1 MGSLLWKHARQPVF
15 LSMILGFN
23 GMTSSPP
30 SRAPSRAESLR
41 ERLDRHWPTAEALL
55 RRLYA
60 GVPDV
65 EDWLGRVRNVV
76 STAALNRPAPLAER
90 DARRLAEPDWFQRSN
105 QLGYCFYVDRFAGT
119 LAGVQARLGYLADLG
134 VTYLHALPLL
144 AMQAGDNDGGF
155 AVADYRAVEPRLG
168 RTEDLAALAQ
178 AAHGAGM
185 VLCLDVV
192 CNHTARD
199 HAWAQAAR
207 AGDPHYRAYYHVL
220 ESADAVA
227 AYEATL
233 GQVFPK
239 TAPGNFTPEP
249 TLARDGCQAWV
260 WTTFYPYQWDLNYAN
275 PAVFQEMLEVLLHLA
290 NQGVDV
296 FRLDSTPFLWK
307 APGTAC
313 RGLPQTHWVVRA
325 WRALLAIAAPAVL
338 LKGEAI
344 VDPDDVVSFF
354 GRDDATGL
362 PAANECHLAYNNGMM
377 TALWLAQATGDAAPA
392 HALLDRLAV
401 RPRQAAWITYVRCHD
416 DIIWD
421 ALAALIPQETLHRVS
436 AFYAG
441 ATPGSYARGAAFQAD
456 GDGAPSTNGMA
467 ASLVGLR
474 PEGRPGETDTD
485 GALARLLQ
493 LYQVTLALDGLPV
506 LYMGDEIALTNA
518 PLAGLPAGEGR
529 WLHRPDMNWDRAAE
543 RNDSATAAGTFHL
556 ALRRLI
562 RVRATLDALNG
573 IEPARPLAGLPPG
586 ILGFERVGARAVL
599 CLANL
604 TGQAVTVSLPT
615 PGAWRDAVA
624 ETAID
629 LTALP
634 LGPWQARW
642 IVAEGPTPKVAP

>member
-1 MGSLLWKHARQPVF
+1 
-15 LSMILGFN
+15 
-23 GMTSSPP
+23 MTSSVF
-30 SRAPSRAESLR
+30 SRATGLHD
-41 ERLDRHWPTAEALL
+41 RLDRHWPVADALL
-55 RRLYA
+55 RRLY
-60 GVPDV
+60 GEVPAL
-65 EDWLGRVRNVV
+65 EGWLSQVREAVIR
-76 STAALNRPAPLAER
+76 AARNRPAALTDL
-90 DARRLAEPDWFQRSN
+90 DARRQAEPDWFQRPN

-119 LAGVQARLGYLADLG
+119 LAGVRRRLDYLAELG
-134 VTYLHALPLL
+134 VTYLHPLPLL
-144 AMQAGDNDGGF
+144 AMQSGDNDGGF
-155 AVADYRAVEPRLG
+155 AVADYRSVEPRLG
-168 RTEDLAALAQ
+168 TAEDLRALAED
-178 AAHGAGM
+178 AHQAGM
-185 VLCLDVV
+185 ALCLDVV

-207 AGDPHYRAYYHVL
+207 AGDPVYRAYYHVL
-220 ESADAVA
+220 DNADEVA

-249 TLARDGCQAWV
+249 SLARDGGGTWV

-275 PAVFQEMLEVLLHLA
+275 PAVFLEMLEVLLHLA

-307 APGTAC
+307 APGTSC
-313 RGLPQTHWVVRA
+313 RGLPQTHWIVQA
-325 WRALLAIAAPAVL
+325 WRALLAIAAPGVL

-354 GRDDATGL
+354 GRDEATGQ

-392 HALLDRLAV
+392 HALLDRLAG

-421 ALAALIPQETLHRVS
+421 ALAALIPAETLHRVS

-441 ATPGSYARGAAFQAD
+441 ALPGSYALGAAFQAD
-456 GDGAPSTNGMA
+456 GGGAPSTNGMA

-474 PEGRPGETDTD
+474 PEGRPGDADTD
-485 GALARLLQ
+485 APLARLLQ

-506 LYMGDEIALTNA
+506 LYMGDEVALTNA
-518 PLAGLPAGEGR
+518 PLASIPAGEGR
-529 WLHRPDMNWDRAAE
+529 WLHRPAMDWDRAAG
-543 RNDSATAAGTFHL
+543 RDDGATAAGRCHA

-562 RVRATLDALNG
+562 EVRAGLPALHG
-573 IEPARPLAGLPPG
+573 AEPARALTGLPSG
-586 ILGFERVGARAVL
+586 VLGFQRVGSRPLL

-604 TGQAVTVSLPT
+604 TGETVTLSLPAG
-615 PGAWRDAVA
+615 PLGRDVVA
-624 ETAID
+624 DEDAD

-642 IVAEGPTPKVAP
+642 IKVRP